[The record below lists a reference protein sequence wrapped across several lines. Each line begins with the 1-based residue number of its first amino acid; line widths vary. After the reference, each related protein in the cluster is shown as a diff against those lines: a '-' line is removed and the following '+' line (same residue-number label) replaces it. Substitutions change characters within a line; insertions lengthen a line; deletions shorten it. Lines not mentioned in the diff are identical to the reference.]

1 MITKSRKKSQ
11 KKYACIPCDYTSS
24 NKYDLKKH
32 FKTMK
37 HRMITNDNTVVTESR
52 KIVCGVCGKKYK
64 YRSGLSRH
72 KKTCNNN
79 VTIESGVLHTVK
91 KLIEEN
97 EKKNDLLEKIVDQNQ
112 KLIPMVGNNNNNKI
126 SINVFLNKHCKDA
139 MNISDFMDS
148 INVSIEDLNYT
159 NEYGYAKGI
168 SNIFVK
174 HLTDMK
180 ITERPIHCS
189 DKKRLQFYI
198 KDEDKWGKDDSHE
211 KINKTIQ
218 DITIKQIKR
227 VREWETKHPNYMKD
241 SALQEEWLNMIR
253 EIMGGS
259 EIGEREK
266 NNETIKKEISDTVSV
281 KDAISN

>member
-1 MITKSRKKSQ
+1 MITKSRKKA
-11 KKYACIPCDYTSS
+11 KGKYMCLPCDYVSS
-24 NKYDLKKH
+24 NKHDLKKH
-32 FKTMK
+32 YKTAK
-37 HRMITNDNTVVTESR
+37 HQMVTNDNIEVTKSR
-52 KIVCGVCGKKYK
+52 KSICGVCGKEYK

-72 KKTCNNN
+72 KKSCKKNEM
-79 VTIESGVLHTVK
+79 IESGVLHTVK

-97 EKKNDLLEKIVDQNQ
+97 EKKNNLLEKIVNQNQ

-139 MNISDFMDS
+139 MNISDFMNT
-148 INVSIEDLNYT
+148 ITVSIEDLNYT
-159 NEYGYAKGI
+159 NENGYAKGI

-198 KDEDKWGKDDSHE
+198 KDENKWGKDNSHE

-218 DITIKQIKR
+218 DITVKQIKR
-227 VREWETKHPNYMKD
+227 VREWEMKHPNYMKD
-241 SALQEEWLNMIR
+241 TALQEEWLNMIR

-259 EIGEREK
+259 ELGEREK
-266 NNETIKKEISDTVSV
+266 NNESIKKEISDTVSV